1 MAHVQRDDAQVIA
14 ADQVGVFFGVIQ
26 GKGEHALQIVEELRA
41 FLLIQRQDHFTVG
54 AGLEGIAVAQ
64 LLAQRL
70 VVVNFAVDRQNVGV
84 RSVVQRLSAVVDV
97 DDRQAFVSQN
107 GFVAGVNAGPIR
119 AAVAHQT

>member
-1 MAHVQRDDAQVIA
+1 M
-14 ADQVGVFFGVIQ
+14 
-26 GKGEHALQIVEELRA
+26 QIVEELRA

-84 RSVVQRLSAVVDV
+84 RSVVQWLSAVVDV

-107 GFVAGVNAGPIR
+107 GLVAGLNAGPIL
-119 AAVAHQT
+119 AALAHQT